1 MNMRFNFIDFF
12 ERLLNGQQMPIQLQK
27 YLGCLF
33 KTFFDMVNFQL
44 NTWKNNV

>member
-1 MNMRFNFIDFF
+1 MNMTFNFIDFF
-12 ERLLNGQQMPIQLQK
+12 ERPLDEQQIPTQLEK

-33 KTFFDMVNFQL
+33 KTFFDMNFQL